1 VGDSGLVSV
10 RFVNWLACGDAV
22 FQGASQL
29 TLDGK
34 GRVSMPSRH
43 RDSLAANCDGRL
55 TVTRHPD
62 GCLLVYPRPTW
73 ELRRE
78 QIAQL
83 PYSARA
89 LQRLL
94 LGNATDVDL
103 DSAGRLLVPT
113 ELRAGAQ
120 LERDLMLLGMGA
132 HFELWDAV
140 RLAEHER
147 AALAGGL
154 PESAAQF
161 TF

>member
-1 VGDSGLVSV
+1 
-10 RFVNWLACGDAV
+10 
-22 FQGASQL
+22 
-29 TLDGK
+29 
-34 GRVSMPSRH
+34 MPSRH
-43 RDSLAANCDGRL
+43 RDSLAAHSDGRL

-73 ELRRE
+73 EARRE

-94 LGNATDVDL
+94 LGSATDIDL

-113 ELRAGAQ
+113 ELRAAAQ

-132 HFELWDAV
+132 HFELWDAT

-147 AALAGGL
+147 SALANGL
-154 PESAAQF
+154 PESASQF

>member
-1 VGDSGLVSV
+1 
-10 RFVNWLACGDAV
+10 
-22 FQGASQL
+22 
-29 TLDGK
+29 
-34 GRVSMPSRH
+34 MPSRF
-43 RDSLAANCDGRL
+43 RDLLAANCDGRL

-62 GCLLVYPRPTW
+62 GCLLIYPRPTW
-73 ELRRE
+73 EARRE

-83 PYSARA
+83 PYSARS

-94 LGNATDVDL
+94 LGNATDIDL
-103 DSAGRLLVPT
+103 DSAGRVLVPT
-113 ELRAGAQ
+113 ELRTAAQ

-132 HFELWDAV
+132 HFELWDTM

-154 PESAAQF
+154 PESASGF

>member
-1 VGDSGLVSV
+1 
-10 RFVNWLACGDAV
+10 V

-43 RDSLAANCDGRL
+43 RDSLAAGCDGRL
-55 TVTRHPD
+55 TITRHPD

-73 ELRRE
+73 EVRRE

-120 LERDLMLLGMGA
+120 LERDVMLLGMGA
-132 HFELWDAV
+132 HFELWDLI

-147 AALAGGL
+147 AALANGL
-154 PESAAQF
+154 PESASQF

>member
-1 VGDSGLVSV
+1 MGDSGLVSV
-10 RFVNWLACGDAV
+10 RFVNRLPTGDAV

-43 RDSLAANCDGRL
+43 RDTLAANCDGRL

-73 ELRRE
+73 EVRRE
-78 QIAQL
+78 QIAHL
-83 PYSARA
+83 PYAARA

-94 LGNATDVDL
+94 LGNATDIDL

-147 AALAGGL
+147 AALADGL

>member
-1 VGDSGLVSV
+1 MNRLPT
-10 RFVNWLACGDAV
+10 GDAV

-43 RDSLAANCDGRL
+43 RDTLAANCDGRL

-73 ELRRE
+73 EVRRE
-78 QIAQL
+78 QIAHL

-94 LGNATDVDL
+94 LGNATDIDL

>member
-1 VGDSGLVSV
+1 
-10 RFVNWLACGDAV
+10 
-22 FQGASQL
+22 
-29 TLDGK
+29 
-34 GRVSMPSRH
+34 MPSRH
-43 RDSLAANCDGRL
+43 RDSLAADCDG
-55 TVTRHPD
+55 
-62 GCLLVYPRPTW
+62 
-73 ELRRE
+73 
-78 QIAQL
+78 
-83 PYSARA
+83 RA

-132 HFELWDAV
+132 HFELWDSA
-140 RLAEHER
+140 RLEEHER
-147 AALAGGL
+147 ASLAGGL

>member
-1 VGDSGLVSV
+1 
-10 RFVNWLACGDAV
+10 
-22 FQGASQL
+22 
-29 TLDGK
+29 
-34 GRVSMPSRH
+34 MPSRH
-43 RDSLAANCDGRL
+43 RDSLAAGCDGRL

-73 ELRRE
+73 EVRRE
-78 QIAQL
+78 QIAQW

-113 ELRAGAQ
+113 ELRNAAQ

-132 HFELWDAV
+132 HFELWDVA

-147 AALAGGL
+147 TALANGL
-154 PESAAQF
+154 PESAADF

>member
-1 VGDSGLVSV
+1 MFASRL
-10 RFVNWLACGDAV
+10 LTACGGM

-29 TLDGK
+29 TLDAK
-34 GRVSMPSRH
+34 GRLSMPSRH

-73 ELRRE
+73 EARRE

-83 PYSARA
+83 PFSARA

-113 ELRAGAQ
+113 ELRTAAQ

-132 HFELWDAV
+132 HFELWDTV

-147 AALAGGL
+147 AALSSGL